1 MEMESLM
8 DNEQAYRR
16 YKIRP
21 RILVDVDKLDM
32 STEIFGVKVPF
43 PLGFSPSAMHKLAH
57 PEGEVATSRAAAS
70 QGICMGLS
78 SYSTISLEDVAAQ
91 GEGNPYFVQICVL
104 KDRRT
109 TLQLLKRAEKAGYK
123 AVFVSVDVPVLG
135 RRLNEMRNNFIL
147 PEEMEFP
154 NILSSG
160 KAEFSGENEAT
171 AYDASLNWDTAI
183 PWLKANT
190 NMQIWLKGVN
200 TAEDVALAIQHGL
213 DGIVISNH
221 GGRQLDGVPATLD
234 TLREC
239 APIAKG
245 RISIAVD
252 GGIRQ
257 GSDIFKALALG
268 AEHCFVGR
276 IPIWGL
282 AYKGQ
287 EGVELAIKILMQE
300 LAITMRLAGDIVNIE
315 ERCNSSS
322 ETLTLGPFGAFS
334 LDVRLGSRA
343 ASNEAGRGI
352 QGPEVMHAL
361 EAPEAHDLD
370 FFLHKTSTQMEH
382 AAGPDTLLSHDL
394 PDLMNDQSCTLPFT
408 LMSTPNP
415 DPAWTN
421 LDWRQSPMTLYDEP
435 VPMIVEEIQATLE
448 SSVSDATDIQDNSA
462 PMESMCPTSFMFRTL
477 NDPLP
482 HIDILTDLFRNSYA
496 RPGSTWQVLQMPE
509 IQKTLGKIALKMT
522 PSHASYAVLR
532 AVLAA
537 MSFHMDRLNTTEPRS
552 GYWWTLGEDYMSQAV
567 AQVKLLLAKIPI
579 AVDNT
584 RYKSTVM
591 ALLTMVALT
600 SGKLEETRI
609 YLLDTQKFIK
619 QHASPEK
626 QKSRKIQL
634 LHALFVYLRVLEE
647 STYIY
652 PISFDRSLSNNRS
665 HIYSVTKFPS
675 LAIKDLSDPLHTPQR
690 PSFEKL
696 IVPDFC
702 FEAPNNAMRRMFA
715 HMLCLPESL
724 LVLMSHI
731 TFVACEARQ
740 ARGTSQTIDASIKQD
755 FDDRAKV
762 IEDLLCAWT
771 FQNDRL
777 NWVTADSIEESP
789 RSDGRDDVL
798 EHIATAFHSALL
810 LYFYREVK
818 QVNRLVLQPL
828 VKKIT
833 THLIDCENS
842 KQQNNVP
849 SNSVIWPGF
858 MAAIEAL
865 EEEDFAQVI
874 GWMRSCA
881 DRYSLRAFDRAIT
894 AATELRTLRVHTG
907 TDSWPD
913 TMLQKGIFLVLS

>member
-1 MEMESLM
+1 MESLL

-21 RILVDVDKLDM
+21 RILVDVEKLDM

-57 PEGEVATSRAAAS
+57 PDGEVATSRAAAS

-78 SYSTISLEDVAAQ
+78 SYSTTSLEEVAAQ

-154 NILSSG
+154 NILSNG
-160 KAEFSGENEAT
+160 KSEFSGDNEAT
-171 AYDASLNWDTAI
+171 AYDASLKWDTAI

-221 GGRQLDGVPATLD
+221 GGRQLDGIPATLD

-245 RISIAVD
+245 RIRIAVD

-282 AYKGQ
+282 AFKGQ

-300 LAITMRLAGDIVNIE
+300 FAITMRLAG
-315 ERCNSSS
+315 
-322 ETLTLGPFGAFS
+322 
-334 LDVRLGSRA
+334 
-343 ASNEAGRGI
+343 
-352 QGPEVMHAL
+352 
-361 EAPEAHDLD
+361 
-370 FFLHKTSTQMEH
+370 
-382 AAGPDTLLSHDL
+382 
-394 PDLMNDQSCTLPFT
+394 
-408 LMSTPNP
+408 
-415 DPAWTN
+415 
-421 LDWRQSPMTLYDEP
+421 
-435 VPMIVEEIQATLE
+435 
-448 SSVSDATDIQDNSA
+448 
-462 PMESMCPTSFMFRTL
+462 
-477 NDPLP
+477 
-482 HIDILTDLFRNSYA
+482 
-496 RPGSTWQVLQMPE
+496 
-509 IQKTLGKIALKMT
+509 
-522 PSHASYAVLR
+522 HASYAVLR

-567 AQVKLLLAKIPI
+567 AQVKLLLAEIPI

-600 SGKLEETRI
+600 SGKLEETRT

-619 QHASPEK
+619 QHTSREK

-675 LAIKDLSDPLHTPQR
+675 LAIKDLSDPLHTLQR
-690 PSFEKL
+690 PSFEEL

-740 ARGTSQTIDASIKQD
+740 ARGTSQTIDANILQD

-777 NWVTADSIEESP
+777 NWVTTDSMEDSP

-818 QVNRLVLQPL
+818 QINRLVLQPL

-833 THLIDCENS
+833 TRLIDCENS

-849 SNSVIWPGF
+849 LNSVIWPGF

-881 DRYSLRAFDRAIT
+881 DRYSSRAFDRAIT

>member
-1 MEMESLM
+1 MESLL

-21 RILVDVDKLDM
+21 RILVDVEKLDM

-78 SYSTISLEDVAAQ
+78 SYSTTSLEDVAAQ

-171 AYDASLNWDTAI
+171 AYDASLKWDTAI

-257 GSDIFKALALG
+257 GSDIFKALALE

-287 EGVELAIKILMQE
+287 EGVELGIKILLQE
-300 LAITMRLAGDIVNIE
+300 FAITMRLAG
-315 ERCNSSS
+315 
-322 ETLTLGPFGAFS
+322 
-334 LDVRLGSRA
+334 
-343 ASNEAGRGI
+343 
-352 QGPEVMHAL
+352 
-361 EAPEAHDLD
+361 
-370 FFLHKTSTQMEH
+370 
-382 AAGPDTLLSHDL
+382 
-394 PDLMNDQSCTLPFT
+394 
-408 LMSTPNP
+408 
-415 DPAWTN
+415 
-421 LDWRQSPMTLYDEP
+421 
-435 VPMIVEEIQATLE
+435 
-448 SSVSDATDIQDNSA
+448 
-462 PMESMCPTSFMFRTL
+462 
-477 NDPLP
+477 
-482 HIDILTDLFRNSYA
+482 
-496 RPGSTWQVLQMPE
+496 
-509 IQKTLGKIALKMT
+509 
-522 PSHASYAVLR
+522 HASYAVLH
-532 AVLAA
+532 AVLAV
-537 MSFHMDRLNTTEPRS
+537 MSFHMDRLNTTEPRV
-552 GYWWTLGEDYMSQAV
+552 GYWWALGEDYMSQAV
-567 AQVKLLLAKIPI
+567 TQVKLLLADIPI
-579 AVDNT
+579 AVDIT
-584 RYKSTVM
+584 CYKSTVM

-652 PISFDRSLSNNRS
+652 PISFERSLSNNRS

-690 PSFEKL
+690 PSFEEL

-740 ARGTSQTIDASIKQD
+740 SRDDSQTIDASIKQD
-755 FDDRAKV
+755 FDDRVKV

-777 NWVTADSIEESP
+777 NWVTADSIEDSP

-818 QVNRLVLQPL
+818 QINRLVLQPL